1 MVPRVFED
9 LLPLYL
15 SLEKEYTDIYRLH
28 SRSLQSRYMGRNL
41 HKFNGNSVVEFKKNS
56 LPPLLP
62 AAEELYDAM
71 YAAKL
76 QKKQEIESV
85 KSGILL

>member
-1 MVPRVFED
+1 M
-9 LLPLYL
+9 
-15 SLEKEYTDIYRLH
+15 
-28 SRSLQSRYMGRNL
+28 
-41 HKFNGNSVVEFKKNS
+41 VEFKKNS

-85 KSGILL
+85 KSGILLWKY